1 MEVCSPKI
9 VISRTEEKLTDAET
23 EKATIPHEMVEKLLN
38 ADFKNIVEK
47 VKNGKTLSVN
57 ERRILE
63 QKKEKAKW
71 EELDISRS
79 AFFKYKK
86 LGMPEPIEDA
96 KEWLQVRSGLA
107 KQGSGK
113 IEIGGR
119 TFKAQDLIDLRGQ
132 LMEGQAENIALKNR
146 IDRLNVAERE
156 GKLVDA
162 DESAQVLLQILY
174 PLKKSLDQ
182 MPENI
187 CNALNPNDPSRAEA
201 ILSQELENI
210 YQDLQKSFDKNK
222 KIKDVGIIN

>member
-1 MEVCSPKI
+1 MSEDQQNLKQEI
-9 VISRTEEKLTDAET
+9 VRKVLD
-23 EKATIPHEMVEKLLN
+23 

-47 VKNGKTLSVN
+47 VKSGKTLSAI
-57 ERRILE
+57 ERKTLE
-63 QKKEKAKW
+63 QNKGKEKW